1 MSSFCG
7 GTGSVP
13 AMTPSE
19 IAEKFSNGFLPES
32 LPPMENGL
40 AAQSWLAQYISSLQ
54 SQGRLPSPPAP
65 QSLQSTPL
73 ASPETSD
80 PMKTFVQKENQVQTT
95 LKQEYCFYERR
106 YFAALDSF
114 LQSVA
119 TKSLAGNQETVVQG
133 RLNAARTLNQK
144 LTLLT
149 QITNGISKRRYAS
162 TSALQSEI
170 NAVNGSLAKRRED
183 LLEQRDILQRETA
196 AADLHKR
203 MAEYTTEKN
212 RANQNLL
219 TLYAVLNVTA
229 LAMIFYIART

>member
-19 IAEKFSNGFLPES
+19 IAEKFPNGFLPES

-40 AAQSWLAQYISSLQ
+40 AAQSWLTSYISSLK
-54 SQGRLPSPPAP
+54 SQGRIPTAPAP

-73 ASPETSD
+73 AAPETSD
-80 PMKTFVQKENQVQTT
+80 PMKTFVQKENEIQTT

-119 TKSLAGNQETVVQG
+119 SKSLAGQQETIVQG
-133 RLNAARTLNQK
+133 RLNVARTLNQK

-149 QITNGISKRRYAS
+149 QITNAISKQRYAS

-170 NAVNGSLAKRRED
+170 NTVNGSLVKRRDD
-183 LLEQRDILQRETA
+183 LLEQREILERETA

-203 MAEYTTEKN
+203 MAQYTTEKN

>member
-19 IAEKFSNGFLPES
+19 IAEKYSNGFLPES
-32 LPPMENGL
+32 LPPMESGL
-40 AAQSWLAQYISSLQ
+40 AAQSWITGYISSMR
-54 SQGRLPSPPAP
+54 SQGRLPMAPAP
-65 QSLQSTPL
+65 QTLQSTPL
-73 ASPETSD
+73 AAPETSD
-80 PMKTFVQKENQVQTT
+80 PMKTFVQKENEVQTT

-119 TKSLAGNQETVVQG
+119 SKSLAGQQETIVQG

-149 QITNGISKRRYAS
+149 QITNAISKQRYAS
-162 TSALQSEI
+162 TAALQSEI
-170 NAVNGSLAKRRED
+170 NTVNGSLVKRRDD
-183 LLEQRDILQRETA
+183 LLEQRDILERETA